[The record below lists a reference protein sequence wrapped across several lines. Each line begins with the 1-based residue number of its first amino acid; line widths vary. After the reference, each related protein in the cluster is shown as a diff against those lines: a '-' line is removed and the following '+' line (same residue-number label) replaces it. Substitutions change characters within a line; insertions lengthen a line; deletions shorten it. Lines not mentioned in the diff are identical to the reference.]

1 MEYKL
6 VSVGSVNDPTFQRAK
21 GGRTAADMAVL
32 KCPVR
37 RHRTRKS
44 IQSAVCGFALLVG
57 TVCPAAPAQSP
68 PEARSVSSGAKHT
81 IARKLTLQ
89 GVSRFGEVTPTL
101 YRGAQPTTEGFKGL
115 AKIGINIVVD
125 LRGSRESE
133 RQLVTGLGMRYVALP
148 WQCFSPRDEHFAQ
161 FLTLLRENPGKKV
174 FVHCRVGDD
183 RTGMDIAAYRMA
195 EQDWTP
201 EEAKKE
207 MAAFGVDWFHR
218 MICPGLSSYL
228 EKFPERYKAGTAFQ
242 GLRSARRAP

>member
-1 MEYKL
+1 
-6 VSVGSVNDPTFQRAK
+6 
-21 GGRTAADMAVL
+21 
-32 KCPVR
+32 
-37 RHRTRKS
+37 
-44 IQSAVCGFALLVG
+44 
-57 TVCPAAPAQSP
+57 
-68 PEARSVSSGAKHT
+68 VSSGAKHT

-242 GLRSARRAP
+242 GLRSARRAPLTSP